1 MKTYR
6 RLLTYVRNY
15 RKFIILSAILSILFS
30 VLSGIAVYL
39 TIPLMKTLFLD
50 EVQSTG
56 NDSTG
61 IFSFLRS
68 FLTWIEQFIFEGG
81 KLSALGKACIL
92 IFVAFFLKN
101 LTGFLQSITIQQ
113 VEKGVVRDIRI
124 QMYEKINALSLRF
137 FTNERSGN
145 LVSIMSNDVNAIQI
159 AISSTFLNLMREPIM
174 VMIFLAIAL
183 SISWELTLIAFLVF
197 PVTIL
202 IVSKIG
208 SSLRRRSMRM
218 QQKSADI
225 ISVISE
231 TIYGAKIIRALRGEA
246 FKNKEFRG
254 EANELKNL
262 TMKNVYAS
270 EMASPISELLTITA
284 GIIIIWFGGRQILV
298 DHTLDPAEF
307 LGFIFVIFQLVTP
320 IKNLG
325 SINNRIQE
333 ASASADR
340 IFGVLDQPV
349 EISESPAAIDKQGFE
364 NSLKLN
370 NVSFSYNDGTP
381 VLQNIDLEIKKSEVV
396 AVVGPSGAGKSTLV
410 DLIFRFYDP
419 TNGEILI
426 DGTNLKEVKLS
437 SLRNLM
443 GMVQQETILFND
455 TIRNN
460 ILFGLENIS
469 DEELITVCRSANA
482 YDFIEQTENGF
493 DTVIGDR
500 GIKLSGGQKQRISI
514 ARTLLRNPPILILD
528 EATSSR
534 DMESEKLVQ
543 NALETLMTNRTSIVI
558 AHRLSTVKNADRII
572 VIENGIIVQSGTH
585 DELIASPDGVY
596 KKLYELQ
603 FS

>member
-1 MKTYR
+1 
-6 RLLTYVRNY
+6 
-15 RKFIILSAILSILFS
+15 
-30 VLSGIAVYL
+30 
-39 TIPLMKTLFLD
+39 
-50 EVQSTG
+50 
-56 NDSTG
+56 
-61 IFSFLRS
+61 
-68 FLTWIEQFIFEGG
+68 
-81 KLSALGKACIL
+81 
-92 IFVAFFLKN
+92 
-101 LTGFLQSITIQQ
+101 
-113 VEKGVVRDIRI
+113 
-124 QMYEKINALSLRF
+124 
-137 FTNERSGN
+137 
-145 LVSIMSNDVNAIQI
+145 
-159 AISSTFLNLMREPIM
+159 
-174 VMIFLAIAL
+174 
-183 SISWELTLIAFLVF
+183 
-197 PVTIL
+197 
-202 IVSKIG
+202 
-208 SSLRRRSMRM
+208 
-218 QQKSADI
+218 
-225 ISVISE
+225 
-231 TIYGAKIIRALRGEA
+231 
-246 FKNKEFRG
+246 
-254 EANELKNL
+254 
-262 TMKNVYAS
+262 MKNVYAS

-469 DEELITVCRSANA
+469 DEELITVCKSANA

-528 EATSSR
+528 EATSSL